1 MSSINFY
8 IKKMENNLNKELNQA
23 KRKSLKP
30 MLWVAMVSMTMMF
43 AGLTSA
49 YVVSR
54 SRTDWISFDLPSAFY
69 ISTTLIILSSI
80 TFLLA
85 KYFIKKDD
93 RNLTTTFLAATMVL
107 GISFVYFQFQ
117 GFQQLFNAGFVFAG
131 KDSTIKSSFI
141 YTITIVHVLHVLAG
155 LIVLFVV
162 LINHF
167 NKKYN
172 SKETLGLELGAIFW
186 HFVDILWIYL
196 FLFFYFIR

>member
-1 MSSINFY
+1 
-8 IKKMENNLNKELNQA
+8 MENSLQEELKGA

-69 ISTTLIILSSI
+69 ISTSLIIFSSI

-85 KYFIKKDD
+85 KHFIKRDN
-93 RNLTTTFLAATMVL
+93 RNLTTLFLLSTLILGVL
-107 GISFVYFQFQ
+107 FIFFQFQ
-117 GFQQLFNAGFVFAG
+117 GFHELFNEGFVFAG

-141 YTITIVHVLHVLAG
+141 YSITLVHVLHVLAG
-155 LIVLFVV
+155 IIVLFVV
-162 LINHF
+162 LVNHF
-167 NKKYN
+167 NKKYY
-172 SKETLGLELGAIFW
+172 STETLGLELGAIFW
-186 HFVDILWIYL
+186 HFVDFLWIYL